1 MSAICCTD
9 YLNFGCYSLCD
20 ASVSN
25 INVVATVTGT
35 YTITFALGG
44 ITHTVMAAGIEDEP
58 LTFEN
63 IFPVGITY
71 FTITDPAGESI
82 CYYLTIE
89 RHEAICP
96 EVLTDTK
103 TLSTC

>member
-1 MSAICCTD
+1 MSAICCSD

-25 INVVATVTGT
+25 INVIAAATGT
-35 YTITFALGG
+35 YTLTFSSGG
-44 ITHTVMAAGIEDEP
+44 ITHIATSEGIEDEP
-58 LTFEN
+58 LAFEN

-71 FTITDPAGESI
+71 FTITDTSGESI

-96 EVLTDTK
+96 EVLIDEK